1 MSRRCRYGSRV
12 RCREFNGFYHYKN
25 AQRFQRSFHLEHPK
39 FRIAGY
45 NAVDLNGERHTGF
58 SIAQTT
64 NRNGSRL
71 SVARAFLRP
80 ARDRANL
87 HVMLNATVTRVL
99 INQTTRQAYA
109 VEVRNSYGGTEVIFA
124 NNEIIVR

>member
-1 MSRRCRYGSRV
+1 MLV
-12 RCREFNGFYHYKN
+12 VFVLFNP
-25 AQRFQRSFHLEHPK
+25 RFVLNFTKHTSLLSF
-39 FRIAGY
+39 ASGY
-45 NAVDLNGERHTGF
+45 PARDLNGERHTGF

-80 ARDRANL
+80 VKNRQNL
-87 HVMLNATVTRVL
+87 HVMLNATVTKIL

-109 VEVRNSYGGTEVIFA
+109 VEVRNSFGGTEVIFA
-124 NNEIIVR
+124 NNEIVLR

>member
-1 MSRRCRYGSRV
+1 ML
-12 RCREFNGFYHYKN
+12 HY
-25 AQRFQRSFHLEHPK
+25 FTT
-39 FRIAGY
+39 GY
-45 NAVDLNGERHTGF
+45 QARDLNGEQHTGF

-80 ARDRANL
+80 AKNRSNL

-109 VEVRNSYGGTEVIFA
+109 VEVRNSFGGTETIFA
-124 NNEIIVR
+124 NNEIVIRLVDILRIAYLAWSGVLDILKFVGKCSVW